1 MASENSEF
9 KGEVKARMAFNDKE
23 HEKISEMID
32 ASEIRLLH
40 AIDMVDKAIQFNS
53 ISLNTIKKLVYT
65 WNGGLTVAVGV
76 GAYLAILLI
85 QHLCAR

>member
-1 MASENSEF
+1 MAENGEF
-9 KGEVKARMAFNDKE
+9 KGEVKAKLAFNDKE
-23 HEKISEMID
+23 HEKLCEMID
-32 ASEIRLLH
+32 ASETRLLH
-40 AIDMVDKAIQFNS
+40 AIAMLDTSIQANG

-85 QHLCAR
+85 NHLCAK

>member
-1 MASENSEF
+1 MGENGEF
-9 KGEVKARMAFNDKE
+9 KGEVKAKLDFNDKE
-23 HEKISEMID
+23 HEKLCEMIE

-40 AIDMVDKAIQFNS
+40 AIEMLDTSIQANS

-85 QHLCAR
+85 NHLCGK

>member
-1 MASENSEF
+1 MASENGEF
-9 KGEVKARMAFNDKE
+9 KGEVKAKLAFNDKE
-23 HEKISEMID
+23 HEKLCDMIETSEM
-32 ASEIRLLH
+32 RLLH
-40 AIDMVDKAIQFNS
+40 AIEMIDKAIQSNG

-85 QHLCAR
+85 EHLLAK

>member
-1 MASENSEF
+1 MDQNSEF
-9 KGEVKARMAFNDKE
+9 KGEVKAKLAFNDKE
-23 HEKISEMID
+23 HEKLSEMID
-32 ASEIRLLH
+32 ASETRLLH

-76 GAYLAILLI
+76 GAYLAIILI
-85 QHLCAR
+85 QHLCKQ

>member
-1 MASENSEF
+1 MVSENGEF
-9 KGEVKARMAFNDKE
+9 KGTVKAKLDFNDKE
-23 HEKISEMID
+23 HEKICEMVET
-32 ASEIRLLH
+32 SEIRLLH
-40 AIDMVDKAIQFNS
+40 AIDMIDKAIQSNG

-85 QHLCAR
+85 EHLLK